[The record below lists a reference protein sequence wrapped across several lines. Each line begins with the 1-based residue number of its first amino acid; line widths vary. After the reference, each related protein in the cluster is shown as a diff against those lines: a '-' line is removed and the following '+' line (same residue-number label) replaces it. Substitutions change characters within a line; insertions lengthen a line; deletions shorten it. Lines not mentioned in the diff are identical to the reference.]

1 MDIVKVTFNDNTVH
15 EYKKGTLF
23 YDASKDFDM
32 ENIVGYKINN
42 EVFSLDNKLLED
54 VKVDFI
60 NTNDLIG
67 NRIYKAGLKFLFLVS
82 LQEVFND
89 FDVVYEHSV
98 PRGMLGVLKGPRV
111 LSHEDISK
119 IKARMCKLISD
130 NEIITKLNVS
140 AKDAIKYFN
149 DKKEIFI
156 EGVKNY
162 SDNIMFPMLDVLKR
176 KDKKFDNL
184 EETLDEILDIFIKK
198 HTLTKKAHEEMIAL
212 SHQDEDIAEIFHSKE
227 ITMTKQIV
235 EVLKDNG
242 FECDNFLEKVHIIIG
257 IVENYCHEIVY
268 HKHSS
273 LNYEMMKKEVITI
286 ITIMLNNYKS

>member
-1 MDIVKVTFNDNTVH
+1 MSEVRMPTQKRSIEKKEKIIEKGFELMCKNGYYNT
-15 EYKKGTLF
+15 
-23 YDASKDFDM
+23 
-32 ENIVGYKINN
+32 
-42 EVFSLDNKLLED
+42 
-54 VKVDFI
+54 
-60 NTNDLIG
+60 NTNDIAKYAEVSTG
-67 NRIYKAGLKFLFLVS
+67 IIY
-82 LQEVFND
+82 Q
-89 FDVVYEHSV
+89 
-98 PRGMLGVLKGPRV
+98 
-111 LSHEDISK
+111 
-119 IKARMCKLISD
+119 
-130 NEIITKLNVS
+130 
-140 AKDAIKYFN
+140 YFN

-212 SHQDEDIAEIFHSKE
+212 SHQDEDIAEIFLSKE

-235 EVLKDNG
+235 EVLKENG

>member
-1 MDIVKVTFNDNTVH
+1 MSEVRMPTQKRSIEKKEKIIEKGFELMCKNGYYNT
-15 EYKKGTLF
+15 
-23 YDASKDFDM
+23 
-32 ENIVGYKINN
+32 
-42 EVFSLDNKLLED
+42 
-54 VKVDFI
+54 
-60 NTNDLIG
+60 NTNDIARYAEVSTG
-67 NRIYKAGLKFLFLVS
+67 IIY
-82 LQEVFND
+82 Q
-89 FDVVYEHSV
+89 
-98 PRGMLGVLKGPRV
+98 
-111 LSHEDISK
+111 
-119 IKARMCKLISD
+119 
-130 NEIITKLNVS
+130 
-140 AKDAIKYFN
+140 YFN

-212 SHQDEDIAEIFHSKE
+212 SHQDEDIAEIFLSKE

-235 EVLKDNG
+235 EVLKENG